1 LDLPADLVVLSAC
14 QTGLGTISS
23 GDGVIGLTRAFQAA
37 GARAVV
43 VSLWNV
49 NDRATRD
56 LMTAFY
62 HAYIKVDDKALA
74 LQKAME
80 VVRASNPKYENPLF
94 WAAFMVVGA
103 EA

>member
-1 LDLPADLVVLSAC
+1 
-14 QTGLGTISS
+14 
-23 GDGVIGLTRAFQAA
+23 
-37 GARAVV
+37 
-43 VSLWNV
+43 
-49 NDRATRD
+49 
-56 LMTAFY
+56 MTAFY
-62 HAYIKVDDKALA
+62 HAYIKVGDKALA